1 MNNRLNT
8 IKVSQ
13 IRELKDNE
21 KIQVGDFLQFL
32 TIEEFEEAGEEI
44 TELVEKFAG
53 KMVEV
58 LEVGGEYNEF
68 HELEFFVRDE
78 EDNMVS
84 GTSHE
89 FSKAY
94 REKEH
99 AEIK

>member
-1 MNNRLNT
+1 MNRLNT
-8 IKVSQ
+8 ITVAN

-21 KIQVGDFLQFL
+21 KIQVGDFLEFL
-32 TIEEFEEAGEEI
+32 TLEEFEEAGEEI

-58 LEVGGEYNEF
+58 LEVGEDYNEF
-68 HELEFFVRDE
+68 HELSFFVRDE

-94 REKEH
+94 REKETSNV
-99 AEIK
+99 